1 MSSEMT
7 QLNVRLPKEL
17 KANVDAILYRY
28 RLSSSEVIR
37 SLWTFI
43 QDKQYIP
50 EFEKKNE
57 HSAEDVQLKNAKEEN
72 NAYKNRIGLEDAIAE
87 YLNIDPKEVV
97 LEDIDYDKLYEMAM
111 NDWYE
116 EKLKRCTL

>member
-17 KANVDAILYRY
+17 KTNVDAILYRY

-50 EFEKKNE
+50 EFDKVEEASDTKANAQKNE
-57 HSAEDVQLKNAKEEN
+57 AFKTRPILRDELAK
-72 NAYKNRIGLEDAIAE
+72 
-87 YLNIDPKEVV
+87 YLNVDPKEIVF
-97 LEDIDYDKLYEMAM
+97 EDIDYDELYEMAM